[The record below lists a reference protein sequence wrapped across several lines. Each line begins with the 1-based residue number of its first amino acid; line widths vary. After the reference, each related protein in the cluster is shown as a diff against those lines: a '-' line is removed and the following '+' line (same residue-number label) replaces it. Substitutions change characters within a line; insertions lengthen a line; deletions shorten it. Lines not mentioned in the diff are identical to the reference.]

1 MKKKKDQKS
10 ILQTLF
16 VPYTILFI
24 IAFIIIMGLFVIS
37 ESERIKKNSFTA
49 IENNVMNISENLDTT
64 IDSLDTVSQNII
76 YSNLIKKH
84 FLALTETDTQSS
96 DLDKLAQKLD
106 NVQNTKVL
114 YDLLIAMIG
123 PNAPVDQ
130 VKLYALSQGVFCVGL
145 DNSTT
150 DDSVTQKSWYS
161 AVISLAGKKYIFR
174 DKDPVLGK
182 YFSHEDGQYFISL
195 SRLYY
200 NSLNVPQGIVE
211 VKKSFV
217 GLKDIINSIHY
228 TYQEKVYIY
237 DSNGLQIYP
246 VEETDKDNNYYNAI
260 HDNSTAVNKDSNIM
274 HLFLKSSN
282 QYLFYN
288 SSEYSEFTTV
298 LVTDNT
304 QIMKPIYRHIIMNI
318 FILLFVCISTI
329 ALSYIIA
336 KRICTPLN
344 HMYLQVRSFQL
355 TGDIEQ
361 RTEFEDIDTNVT
373 ELNTLYQALLKMQ
386 DHARISMENGLQ
398 LQTREMQSRM
408 LALQAQMNPHFL
420 YNSLS
425 TIQAMA
431 DENMNDEIIM
441 MCQNISRIL
450 RYISS
455 GKEPFVSLSDEISC
469 TKDYMECMKIR
480 YDNDLSFSFQ
490 IPSEML
496 SCQIPKLCLQLIIEN
511 AIKFTTTSR
520 APWRIEVKGSITS
533 THWELHIKDNGPGFK
548 SEELQALYDKIA
560 EIDKTGILPNLEI
573 SGMGLMNVYIRFKIL
588 YDGNHIFRLS
598 NNIPTGA
605 VITIGGGRNI

>member
-1 MKKKKDQKS
+1 
-10 ILQTLF
+10 
-16 VPYTILFI
+16 
-24 IAFIIIMGLFVIS
+24 
-37 ESERIKKNSFTA
+37 
-49 IENNVMNISENLDTT
+49 
-64 IDSLDTVSQNII
+64 
-76 YSNLIKKH
+76 
-84 FLALTETDTQSS
+84 
-96 DLDKLAQKLD
+96 
-106 NVQNTKVL
+106 
-114 YDLLIAMIG
+114 
-123 PNAPVDQ
+123 
-130 VKLYALSQGVFCVGL
+130 
-145 DNSTT
+145 
-150 DDSVTQKSWYS
+150 
-161 AVISLAGKKYIFR
+161 
-174 DKDPVLGK
+174 
-182 YFSHEDGQYFISL
+182 
-195 SRLYY
+195 
-200 NSLNVPQGIVE
+200 
-211 VKKSFV
+211 
-217 GLKDIINSIHY
+217 
-228 TYQEKVYIY
+228 
-237 DSNGLQIYP
+237 
-246 VEETDKDNNYYNAI
+246 
-260 HDNSTAVNKDSNIM
+260 
-274 HLFLKSSN
+274 
-282 QYLFYN
+282 
-288 SSEYSEFTTV
+288 
-298 LVTDNT
+298 
-304 QIMKPIYRHIIMNI
+304 MNI

-455 GKEPFVSLSDEISC
+455 GKEPFVSLSDEISY

-511 AIKFTTTSR
+511 AIKFTTSSR
-520 APWRIEVKGSITS
+520 APWCIEIKGYITS
-533 THWELHIKDNGPGFK
+533 THWELQIKDNGPGFK

-573 SGMGLMNVYIRFKIL
+573 RGMGLMNVYIRFKIL

-598 NNIPTGA
+598 NNLPTGA
-605 VITIGGGRNI
+605 IVTIGGGINI